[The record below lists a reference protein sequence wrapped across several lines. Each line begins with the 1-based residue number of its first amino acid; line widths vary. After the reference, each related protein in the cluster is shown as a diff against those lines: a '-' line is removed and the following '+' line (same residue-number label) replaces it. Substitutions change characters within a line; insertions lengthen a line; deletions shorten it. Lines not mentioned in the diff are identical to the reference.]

1 MGRKYKTTR
10 LSVFNA
16 KKNEKPHEKRRE
28 ALRILHKSRVVDVES
43 KMLYVMLVIIITMFT
58 LSPFFIMIIKKRKHE
73 PSTISTISNISNV
86 QNTYSI
92 PMNSVNPQIHDSTI
106 NDAVNIFKDNHI

>member
-73 PSTISTISNISNV
+73 PSTISTISNI

-92 PMNSVNPQIHDSTI
+92 PMNSVNPQINNSTI
-106 NDAVNIFKDNHI
+106 NDAVNIFKDNHM

>member
-1 MGRKYKTTR
+1 MGRKYKTTK

-73 PSTISTISNISNV
+73 PSTISTV
-86 QNTYSI
+86 QNSYSI
-92 PMNSVNPQIHDSTI
+92 PMNSINSQIQDNTI
-106 NDAVNIFKDNHI
+106 NDSVNIFKDNHI

>member
-73 PSTISTISNISNV
+73 PSTISTISNI
-86 QNTYSI
+86 QNAYSI
-92 PMNSVNPQIHDSTI
+92 PTNSVNPQIHDSTI
-106 NDAVNIFKDNHI
+106 NDAVNIFKDNHM

>member
-73 PSTISTISNISNV
+73 PSTISTISNI

-92 PMNSVNPQIHDSTI
+92 PMNSVNPQINDSTI
-106 NDAVNIFKDNHI
+106 NDAVNIFKDNHM